1 MKLSEIPTER
11 HNINQPRSGG
21 GGKRELNERFIGKV
35 NERVRLVRFNRV
47 AISNLQDNSAGLT
60 TGIRRVSEFR
70 SSEGS
75 RKKDYARADVLE
87 QVIGLV
93 EHAEQEATDF
103 DILERVEASNS
114 PFRA

>member
-1 MKLSEIPTER
+1 M
-11 HNINQPRSGG
+11 
-21 GGKRELNERFIGKV
+21 NESFIGKV

-47 AISNLQDNSAGLT
+47 AISNLQNNSAGLT
-60 TGIRRVSEFR
+60 IGIRSRVSEFR

-103 DILERVEASNS
+103 DVLERVEASNS